1 MLGGSVRV
9 ARTRIA
15 VWALVNYR
23 RLGWADAAVLENYPT
38 LRPQDL
44 RAAHLYATLNR
55 AEIDREIDEN
65 ERA

>member
-1 MLGGSVRV
+1 MRV

-15 VWALVNYR
+15 VWALENYR
-23 RLGWADAAVLENYPT
+23 RLGWADAAVLENHPT

-44 RAAHLYATLNR
+44 GAAHLYAALNR

-65 ERA
+65 ETA